1 MRLRRLTINTLPG
14 ITPGFTFEP
23 PDAGVILVTG
33 PNAIGKSSLARAL
46 KHLLGGI
53 DRRCDPP
60 ALSLEA
66 EFDSSGTRWQVRRN
80 GGQILWM
87 RDGESATAPQLPSGE
102 QFNLYRLSMESLL
115 ADDQDD
121 QALAGEIWRAL
132 RGGFDLDALRI
143 TLGNRWGRREE
154 RALLEARNAL
164 SDVEGRYAALRAEE
178 ATLPELERRI
188 RAADQ
193 ARGRLGH
200 LQQALALH
208 RAIDERKRSQESL
221 DRFSADMAKLK
232 GDELQRLDSWN
243 RKAEGLLE
251 GRKEQRRQ
259 LEEAQRKLAQ
269 TGLHAVAPEPE
280 QVARIEATLQAIGS
294 KASDRKHASDAATKA
309 QARLN
314 DALTLLKGD
323 GEQPD
328 LGADSLERAREIVE
342 SLVNAQARLRKL
354 TQQLDWAGEP
364 LDQLEV
370 DQLRDGVSALRA
382 WLASSK
388 QCSEPSQPVSPLNYA
403 ALALAALAAVTAF
416 IEEALLTLT
425 AVVAAGAALLW
436 ATIVQRKPSTAT
448 RSPADEAKVAFESTD
463 LDPPEHWTDA
473 TVRDHLR
480 RNIEHRLNTLILR
493 QQQAEG
499 AAELHREA
507 AETRSKI
514 ERLKAEKSKLA
525 TEIGI
530 DPELADAPFY
540 RFIDVTSKWD
550 QARSDCKETEAALNT
565 VETEI
570 AAQASEVREFL
581 NQWRSADAPPLAESG
596 SDSAVEELRIA
607 WRQLHE
613 RLKATQ
619 EAHHD
624 IESCEKEIRSLEN
637 QLADIGKDVR
647 SLFDG
652 VALDAAQHDELADRI
667 ARREEWKTARD
678 ALRDTQRDESKLR
691 TVLAEHADLIAA
703 VDGGDFE
710 RIEQELASAERTAK
724 AYTEHVEERKG
735 INTRL
740 EEARGSHDLE
750 QAASVLENATATLND
765 KRSDALRQQA
775 TEVLLDEVEGQF
787 TNEHEPA
794 LLRRAKARFAEVT
807 AHAFRLELRDDN
819 RFAAWDAAQEQLRT
833 LEELS
838 SGTRMQLLLALRLAW
853 TEAQEQGGE
862 SLPLFLDE
870 ALTTSDEDRFAVMAT
885 TLTRLAEAGERQIFY
900 LSARRHESALWRQA
914 TGVEPILVDLAEVR
928 FGQAR
933 LAPEDFQV
941 ETPPSLP
948 SPAGHDAASYAALIG
963 VQRLDPHLE
972 PGGIHLFHLLRDDL
986 ELLHRLMAMWRI
998 ATLGQLENL
1007 LASNAANGAIPDAA
1021 TRSGLKQRCEA
1032 TRAWTDL
1039 WRQGR
1044 GRPVNRS
1051 VLEQSGAVSARFITQ
1066 TAELADELQGD
1077 GTALINALRQ
1087 HRLPRFHA
1095 SKTDE
1100 LEQWLADA
1108 GHTDK
1113 QSRLSAEERRRLTL
1127 ATVVPQ
1133 GEAGAIGINQLVNWL
1148 EVAESS
1154 ASSKSL

>member
-1 MRLRRLTINTLPG
+1 MRLRRLTINALPG

-23 PDAGVILVTG
+23 PDAGVTLVTG

-53 DRRCDPP
+53 DRRRDPP

-66 EFDSSGTRWQVRRN
+66 DFDSSGTRWQVRRN
-80 GGQILWM
+80 GGQIVWM
-87 RDGESATAPQLPSGE
+87 RDGESAAAPQLPSGE

-121 QALAGEIWRAL
+121 QALAGEFWRTL

-143 TLGNRWGRREE
+143 ALGNRWGRREE
-154 RALLEARNAL
+154 RALLEARKAL
-164 SDVEGRYAALRAEE
+164 SDVEGRYAALRTEE
-178 ATLPELERRI
+178 ATLPELEKRI

-193 ARGRLGH
+193 ARARLDH

-208 RAIDERKRSQESL
+208 RAIDERKRSQETL
-221 DRFSADMAKLK
+221 DRFSPDMAKLK
-232 GDELQRLDSWN
+232 GDELQRLEGWD
-243 RKAEGLLE
+243 RKAEALLE
-251 GRKEQRRQ
+251 RRKEQRRQ

-269 TGLHAVAPEPE
+269 IGFSAVAPEPE
-280 QVARIEATLQAIGS
+280 QVARIEATLQVIGS

-342 SLVNAQARLRKL
+342 PLVDAQAQLRKL

-388 QCSEPSQPVSPLNYA
+388 QRSEPSQPVSPLNYA
-403 ALALAALAAVTAF
+403 ALALAALAAVTALV
-416 IEEALLTLT
+416 EQALLTLA

-436 ATIVQRKPSTAT
+436 ATIVQRKPSTAP
-448 RSPADEAKVAFESTD
+448 RSPADEAKAAFESTD
-463 LDPPEHWTDA
+463 LDPPEDWTEA
-473 TVRDHLR
+473 SVRDHLR
-480 RNIEHRLNTLILR
+480 RNIERRLNTLILR

-499 AAELHREA
+499 AAELHRQ
-507 AETRSKI
+507 AEETGSEI
-514 ERLKAEKSKLA
+514 ERLKGEKSKLA

-540 RFIDVTSKWD
+540 RFINVTSNWD
-550 QARSDCKETEAALNT
+550 QARSDCKETEAALS
-565 VETEI
+565 VLESEI
-570 AAQASEVREFL
+570 AAQARDVREFL
-581 NQWRSADAPPLAESG
+581 NQWRSDDAPPLAESG

-624 IESCEKEIRSLEN
+624 IESCEKEIRSLES
-637 QLADIGKDVR
+637 QLADIDNDVR
-647 SLFDG
+647 SLFDD
-652 VALDAAQHDELADRI
+652 VALDAEHRDELADRI
-667 ARREEWKTARD
+667 ALHANWKMASN
-678 ALRDTQRDESKLR
+678 ALRDAQRDEGKLR
-691 TVLAEHADLIAA
+691 SALAAHDALIGAI
-703 VDGGDFE
+703 DGSDIE
-710 RIEQELASAERTAK
+710 RVEQELASAKRTAE
-724 AYTEHVEERKG
+724 AYTELVEERQG
-735 INTRL
+735 INTLL
-740 EEARGSHDLE
+740 EEAGRGHDLE
-750 QAASVLENATATLND
+750 EAASVLNSATATLED
-765 KRSDALRQQA
+765 KRSDAVRQQA
-775 TEVLLDEVEGQF
+775 TDVLLDEVEGQF
-787 TNEHEPA
+787 TSEHEPD
-794 LLRRAKARFAEVT
+794 LLRRAKARFEEVT

-885 TLTRLAEAGERQIFY
+885 TLSRLAEAGERQIFY
-900 LSARRHESALWRQA
+900 LSARRHESALWQQA
-914 TGVEPILVDLAEVR
+914 TGADPAVVDLAEVR
-928 FGQAR
+928 FGQPR
-933 LAPEDFQV
+933 LVPEDFQV

-963 VQRLDPHLE
+963 VQRFDSRLE
-972 PGGIHLFHLLRDDL
+972 PGGIQLFHLLRDDL
-986 ELLHRLMAMWRI
+986 ALLHRLMTTWRNRK
-998 ATLGQLENL
+998 LG
-1007 LASNAANGAIPDAA
+1007 P
-1021 TRSGLKQRCEA
+1021 TRKPTRQQR
-1032 TRAWTDL
+1032 
-1039 WRQGR
+1039 RQGR
-1044 GRPVNRS
+1044 HSRCCRP
-1051 VLEQSGAVSARFITQ
+1051 GPPIT
-1066 TAELADELQGD
+1066 EVQG
-1077 GTALINALRQ
+1077 
-1087 HRLPRFHA
+1087 H
-1095 SKTDE
+1095 
-1100 LEQWLADA
+1100 
-1108 GHTDK
+1108 
-1113 QSRLSAEERRRLTL
+1113 
-1127 ATVVPQ
+1127 
-1133 GEAGAIGINQLVNWL
+1133 
-1148 EVAESS
+1148 
-1154 ASSKSL
+1154 KSLERLLAPRPRPTRHPSGP